1 MIAYRKTSG
10 PFSPLLRRERFASGL
25 KYYVDDHF
33 RRREKR
39 GVIDRV
45 NSDLRCHPLC
55 HEVLRLWVD
64 HAIFFRNQEPGGF
77 RSPRGF
83 RCWLLNATDRSWPLH
98 GGGNCLHIVR
108 SILGEGVLE
117 AFLRHPD
124 ETVSVGLQMR
134 SLRMRFLTVEY
145 LSYCLTLVGS
155 ESSNIH

>member
-39 GVIDRV
+39 SVIDRV

-64 HAIFFRNQEPGGF
+64 
-77 RSPRGF
+77 
-83 RCWLLNATDRSWPLH
+83 
-98 GGGNCLHIVR
+98 
-108 SILGEGVLE
+108 
-117 AFLRHPD
+117 
-124 ETVSVGLQMR
+124 
-134 SLRMRFLTVEY
+134 RMRVANRT
-145 LSYCLTLVGS
+145 
-155 ESSNIH
+155 